1 MESLKNAAIIILGM
15 GETCAAEILKNL
27 SHKEVESIIET
38 MNHMG
43 DVSEQEVIQA
53 LNEFFSE
60 ANNTTGITVSSNE
73 YIRKTFLTAVGSDKA
88 GTIFDEAYL
97 SEELVGVELLKWQ
110 PLHVVVDALSEEHP
124 QIITVALMC
133 LDGEKSAQILKWLP
147 NEVSKEVINR
157 MTSLS
162 PVSSYAM
169 KTLSEYL
176 QEQFTKT
183 EKFKLITADG
193 VDMAANIIAWMDG
206 QEENEIMSFLT
217 NENQDAYQKIQDKL
231 FPFERI
237 ARLDSRSL
245 QQVIAEVDNED
256 LVLALKGADAAIREA
271 FFKSMS
277 SKTVELVKDDMDSLG
292 PKKAEDLIDAQKR
305 IIAIAKKMADEQKIV
320 LPDLKTV
327 QAGRQGAA

>member
-15 GETCAAEILKNL
+15 GESCAAEILKNMT
-27 SHKEVESIIET
+27 HKEVESIIET

-43 DVSEQEVIQA
+43 DVSEHEVITA
-53 LNEFFSE
+53 LNQFFNE
-60 ANNTTGITVSSNE
+60 ANNTTGINVSSSE

-88 GTIFDEAYL
+88 STIFDETYL

-110 PLHVVVDALSEEHP
+110 PLHVIIDALEEEHP

-147 NEVSKEVINR
+147 SELSKEVINR
-157 MTSLS
+157 MTNLS

-183 EKFKLITADG
+183 EKFKLITSDG
-193 VDMAANIIAWMDG
+193 VDMAANIISHMDN
-206 QEENEIMSFLT
+206 QEEKEILSFLT
-217 NENQDAYQKIQDKL
+217 NENNDAYQRIQGKL
-231 FPFERI
+231 FPFERL
-237 ARLDSRSL
+237 AKLDSRGL
-245 QQVIAEVDNED
+245 QTVIAEVANND
-256 LVLALKGADAAIREA
+256 LVLALKGASEEVKAV

-277 SKTVELVKDDMDSLG
+277 SKTVDLLKDDMDSLG
-292 PKKAEDLIDAQKR
+292 PKKIEDLMDAQKR
-305 IIAIAKKMADEQKIV
+305 IIDIAKKLAEEQKII
-320 LPDLKTV
+320 LPGAKAGNTV
-327 QAGRQGAA
+327 P